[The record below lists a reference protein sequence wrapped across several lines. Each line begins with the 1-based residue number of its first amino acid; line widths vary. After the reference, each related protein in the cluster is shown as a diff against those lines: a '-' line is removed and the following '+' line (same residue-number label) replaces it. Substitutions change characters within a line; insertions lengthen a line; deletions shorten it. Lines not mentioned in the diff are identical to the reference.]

1 MSERNELEEASMVG
15 TTGDVYAATQDPYL
29 KHVIRHIQA
38 NPIDND
44 PNYPGVDWNQEM
56 KNHIHE
62 KYEID
67 PRFAGAIIIHCR
79 NYVLDEQRQE
89 STHVS

>member
-1 MSERNELEEASMVG
+1 MSECNELEEASMVG

-44 PNYPGVDWNQEM
+44 PNYTGVDWNEEM
-56 KNHIHE
+56 KEHIHE
-62 KYEID
+62 KYGIN
-67 PRFAGAIIIHCR
+67 PIFAGTVIINCE

-89 STHVS
+89 SSHVS